1 MPKYI
6 DSMLPNP
13 EDLLALEPEE
23 LAGFVIEHFNSL
35 PANERDSLHPDNFV
49 NPNSSPVNKYPR
61 QYQDRVA
68 RALMEAWEWL
78 VREGLFAR
86 KPSSPG
92 WYFITR
98 RGERIKTRSDLEVY
112 RLGDQTKIKNNRHE
126 NTETLGKAPDE
137 TLLKGRYKI
146 VRPITT
152 TGFSQ
157 TFLAEDVLLPSNRK
171 CIIKQFA
178 YASSDSQNV
187 QMMLER
193 FEREAVNL
201 ERLAED
207 SDQVPDLYAHFSEGA
222 KYYLVQE
229 YI

>member
-1 MPKYI
+1 MA
-6 DSMLPNP
+6 S
-13 EDLLALEPEE
+13 E
-23 LAGFVIEHFNSL
+23 L
-35 PANERDSLHPDNFV
+35 
-49 NPNSSPVNKYPR
+49 K
-61 QYQDRVA
+61 
-68 RALMEAWEWL
+68 
-78 VREGLFAR
+78 
-86 KPSSPG
+86 
-92 WYFITR
+92 
-98 RGERIKTRSDLEVY
+98 RSDLEVY

-126 NTETLGKAPDE
+126 DTETLRRAPDE

-193 FEREAVNL
+193 FIREFSYT
-201 ERLAED
+201 ED
-207 SDQVPDLYAHFSEGA
+207 GA
-222 KYYLVQE
+222 IVALMAIGIE
-229 YI
+229 D